1 MNKPTYTAIVVVI
14 TIVAVL
20 AFQGVWHH
28 FHPPVGPQARRTVQR
43 PLPSQDAVAAQQA
56 ARDFFTAMKDADWD
70 TVARFWPTGP
80 GVNKKFDDVFTDK
93 TKDNVSGLEIV
104 SIGTPYRESG
114 NGWTMIPYEVQFKG
128 GGSETNSLRMQK
140 RPDGQWMWGG
150 GF

>member
-1 MNKPTYTAIVVVI
+1 
-14 TIVAVL
+14 
-20 AFQGVWHH
+20 
-28 FHPPVGPQARRTVQR
+28 
-43 PLPSQDAVAAQQA
+43 
-56 ARDFFTAMKDADWD
+56 MKDADWD